1 MIKIVKNNQQL
12 KTKLSV
18 NKNKNIYKII
28 IKF

>member
-18 NKNKNIYKII
+18 NKNKNIYKIM